1 MSRIGFGFD
10 VHAFASHRKLVLG
23 GVTIPFEKGLA
34 GHSDADVLIHAII
47 DSLLGAAALG
57 DIGTHFP
64 DTDLKYKDADSLT
77 LLTEVSK
84 RLKNKGYRIENI
96 DTTLILQFPKV
107 ASYFPQ
113 MCMNIAKA
121 LSLSVSQVS
130 VKATTT
136 ETLGFTG
143 RGEGVAASAI
153 ALLENLH

>member
-10 VHAFASHRKLVLG
+10 VHAFASNRNLILG
-23 GVTIPFEKGLA
+23 GITIPFEKGLA
-34 GHSDADVLIHAII
+34 GHSDADVLVHAII

-64 DTDLKYKDADSLT
+64 DTDLKYKEADSLK
-77 LLTEVSK
+77 LLKEVSK
-84 RLKNKGYRIENI
+84 LLKNKGYRIGNI
-96 DTTLILQFPKV
+96 DATLILQFPKI
-107 ASYFPQ
+107 ASYSPQ
-113 MCMNIAKA
+113 MCVNIAIA

-143 RGEGVAASAI
+143 RGEGVAASSI
-153 ALLENLH
+153 ALLEDLS